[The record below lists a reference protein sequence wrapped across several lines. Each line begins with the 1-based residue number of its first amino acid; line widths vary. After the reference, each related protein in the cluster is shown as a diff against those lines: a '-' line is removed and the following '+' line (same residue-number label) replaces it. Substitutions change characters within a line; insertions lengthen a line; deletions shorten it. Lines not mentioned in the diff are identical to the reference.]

1 MSTRNIGTLWIFVS
15 FSDRL
20 SRLCHTGF
28 CEGFCDSA
36 TRLLDLTRDG
46 APASSGRLR
55 RRSWSVPAMS
65 HKGIAADQVKDIE
78 RPQWKHG
85 GTMRKP
91 GTHLRIRQMRKPKE
105 TPRTSAVLCD
115 PNTLAKAQAK
125 RGRRHSR
132 ITNMLTSHVGAVAV
146 PRQRGSW
153 KPTPNMSD
161 LRILVTAQVILLSL
175 YHETFIGFMMIHGS
189 LWIIFFFW

>member
-1 MSTRNIGTLWIFVS
+1 M
-15 FSDRL
+15 
-20 SRLCHTGF
+20 
-28 CEGFCDSA
+28 
-36 TRLLDLTRDG
+36 
-46 APASSGRLR
+46 
-55 RRSWSVPAMS
+55 PAMS

-85 GTMRKP
+85 GTMGNQEP
-91 GTHLRIRQMRKPKE
+91 IVYVL

-189 LWIIFFFW
+189 LWIIFFF